1 MSSRPRPFPHTVLS
15 PMTVPV
21 VAAPF
26 FQSIMWIAVVPT
38 AWPWCSTTQTTS
50 SGFLAI
56 LSSHSFS
63 ISMEGGLRSMRN
75 RVTSMSSNKR
85 IIAPPSSGFGG
96 RSRTSLPSM
105 IGPYM
110 ARKIKGAH
118 GFRVAT
124 MGDRLRPLW
133 DFDDLDA
140 SEQRFRA
147 QLNREVSDEGRAEV
161 LTQLARVYG
170 LREQIAEGDRLIDQ
184 ATALASSSAIVSIRI
199 QLERGRL
206 LRSGGDDA
214 GALRLFK
221 SAFEAARQAGKQFLA
236 ADAAH
241 MAALAAPDRQA
252 MLAWTDKGTRIAE
265 SSSDPEVYYWLGPL
279 LNNLGGA
286 YMDSGEYA
294 EALDSFQRAL
304 EVRKRYPEM
313 PVALQHAKE
322 AVVEALTA
330 LGREEEVS
338 RV

>member
-1 MSSRPRPFPHTVLS
+1 
-15 PMTVPV
+15 
-21 VAAPF
+21 
-26 FQSIMWIAVVPT
+26 
-38 AWPWCSTTQTTS
+38 
-50 SGFLAI
+50 
-56 LSSHSFS
+56 
-63 ISMEGGLRSMRN
+63 
-75 RVTSMSSNKR
+75 
-85 IIAPPSSGFGG
+85 
-96 RSRTSLPSM
+96 
-105 IGPYM
+105 
-110 ARKIKGAH
+110 
-118 GFRVAT
+118 

-286 YMDSGEYA
+286 YMDSGEYS

-330 LGREEEVS
+330 LGREEEAS